1 MKAKII
7 KYGVALLI
15 ILGLSLFVLTQ
26 VLGQKTVYKPRPA
39 YDKTGFIENE
49 NYSED
54 EITLENTRF
63 KLTLK
68 TEDTNFELLDKVT
81 NQIWYS
87 TPKHDTLI
95 IPADAREL
103 FVLYYERKIE
113 ASKMV
118 SINDESIKYNNYQ
131 FRVKDNQLEVL
142 YEVGGKHNLMMSDLP
157 RQIGKETFERLIL
170 EPLEEKGQTDST
182 IRRQLGFLKAQFNYV
197 ENDKRYYLKELT
209 SQDSIDIVYNLI
221 FNESLYT
228 YDQYI
233 EDSITYG
240 FETSKQLP
248 YFEFSVTYQL
258 TSKGLEVRLNN
269 DSIVESEDF
278 PIAYID
284 LLPFFG
290 SGNLNDEGFTVL
302 PDGSGV
308 YIDHNNQKYNTVGY
322 EKRIYGSDMSVGTAH
337 QIKPSSGER
346 LSFAMYGYAKN
357 DYGFIN
363 VIKEGDHMTTL
374 KAGFLTESSNGV
386 YVHKIPYANYR
397 YFIRERDAFIFQSST
412 SSQRVTSWSIDYNK
426 DDFVFEYQFIEE
438 SNLMYY
444 DMVKAYQTHLVD
456 LYQLEEITKQKQL
469 HVTLLG
475 GYLEKKYFL
484 GFPYTSVEALT
495 STKGVRQIKD
505 DLIDLGIDQFDMT
518 YQGFS
523 NNGVKPSAYLETDY
537 NKNITSRKALEKLV
551 KDLNKEEID
560 LFLEFST
567 TFAYTDQHINVKK
580 DVTENIFHKPV
591 YRYPYDEATLLADK
605 SKTISY
611 VLNTS
616 AQNRVFSNVIKT
628 SNRLGATHIS
638 LTDFGQSFASNLN
651 KKETMFRNE
660 IALNQMSMMNRLEDK
675 SVQLRNPN
683 QYLIGQASQILD
695 LSLKGTMH
703 PIVDF
708 DIPFIPLVLNGYMD
722 FAGNSVNMDDSKS
735 IHWHLLKA
743 IETGASLQFSFTAE
757 ETTKLVK
764 TEYNYLISTYYK
776 YWLEDLS
783 TMMTTLDD
791 LNILNQKVINHQVL
805 NPQGSIVEVNYRDG
819 KTIRINYETE
829 SYVVMP

>member
-1 MKAKII
+1 
-7 KYGVALLI
+7 
-15 ILGLSLFVLTQ
+15 
-26 VLGQKTVYKPRPA
+26 
-39 YDKTGFIENE
+39 
-49 NYSED
+49 
-54 EITLENTRF
+54 
-63 KLTLK
+63 
-68 TEDTNFELLDKVT
+68 
-81 NQIWYS
+81 
-87 TPKHDTLI
+87 
-95 IPADAREL
+95 
-103 FVLYYERKIE
+103 
-113 ASKMV
+113 
-118 SINDESIKYNNYQ
+118 
-131 FRVKDNQLEVL
+131 
-142 YEVGGKHNLMMSDLP
+142 
-157 RQIGKETFERLIL
+157 
-170 EPLEEKGQTDST
+170 
-182 IRRQLGFLKAQFNYV
+182 
-197 ENDKRYYLKELT
+197 
-209 SQDSIDIVYNLI
+209 
-221 FNESLYT
+221 
-228 YDQYI
+228 
-233 EDSITYG
+233 
-240 FETSKQLP
+240 
-248 YFEFSVTYQL
+248 
-258 TSKGLEVRLNN
+258 
-269 DSIVESEDF
+269 
-278 PIAYID
+278 
-284 LLPFFG
+284 
-290 SGNLNDEGFTVL
+290 
-302 PDGSGV
+302 
-308 YIDHNNQKYNTVGY
+308 
-322 EKRIYGSDMSVGTAH
+322 
-337 QIKPSSGER
+337 
-346 LSFAMYGYAKN
+346 
-357 DYGFIN
+357 
-363 VIKEGDHMTTL
+363 
-374 KAGFLTESSNGV
+374 GV

-438 SNLMYY
+438 SNLTYY
-444 DMVKAYQTHLVD
+444 DMIKTYQTHLVD

-537 NKNITSRKALEKLV
+537 NKNIASRKALEKLV

-628 SNRLGATHIS
+628 SNRLGVTHIS

-660 IALNQMSMMNRLEDK
+660 IAANQMSMMNRLEDK

-776 YWLEDLS
+776 YWLEDLN

-805 NPQGSIVEVNYRDG
+805 NPQGSIVEVTYRDG